1 MVREL
6 NILFT
11 TNLNTLCIFDLDG
24 TLVDTAPLVHSILN
38 KMLKSHDMH
47 EIDIDCVKSSMTK
60 TGATLIS
67 EVFDGLK
74 CSEQM
79 LKEFRAS
86 LEHASGPLGIIY
98 PGVKNLLDKLSLNP
112 NIRMAICTNKPQH
125 LALKTVS
132 SCNLVD
138 YFDTIIGS
146 ARGVPLKPNPY
157 NVYKIIRN
165 YKFEFDQVIFFGDSE
180 VDQNTAY
187 SADIDYIYFE
197 HGYGSYDKNI
207 QKEMRRNQ
215 RRCTYLKTNFI
226 TSSKNC

>member
-6 NILFT
+6 SSLFT
-11 TNLNTLCIFDLDG
+11 TDLNTLCIFDLDG

-47 EIDIDCVKSSMTK
+47 EIDIDRVKSSMTK
-60 TGATLIS
+60 TGANLIS
-67 EVFDGLK
+67 DVFDDLK
-74 CSEQM
+74 CSEQ
-79 LKEFRAS
+79 LLDEFRTS
-86 LEHASGPLGIIY
+86 LEHTKGPLGIIY
-98 PGVKNLLDKLSLNP
+98 PGIKNLLDKLFVNP
-112 NIRMAICTNKPQH
+112 NIRMAVCTNKPQH

-132 SCNLVD
+132 SCSLVD

-146 ARGVPLKPNPY
+146 AKDVPPKPHPQ
-157 NVYKIIRN
+157 NVYKIIESFN
-165 YKFEFDQVIFFGDSE
+165 VEFDQVIFFGDSE

-197 HGYGSYDKNI
+197 HGYGSYDKSI
-207 QKEMRRNQ
+207 QKKMQRSQ